1 MLGFLEKSGEI
12 LAKCWDFLKKV
23 GKFLQNVGIFG
34 RKIWWGFLT
43 DRVGIFNQ
51 DLPATLL
58 LITIMWSTKQKVKAY
73 SHRICI
79 WNDYFIFQLSNDEEK
94 AAFVDDYRIT
104 ACISIL
110 QWFCMEYKKLG
121 TAGVESFE
129 AKARRSVVEFSLL
142 RYSKWN
148 NYFL

>member
-1 MLGFLEKSGEI
+1 MILIAHIAVQIIEFVFEI
-12 LAKCWDFLKKV
+12 NIL
-23 GKFLQNVGIFG
+23 
-34 RKIWWGFLT
+34 
-43 DRVGIFNQ
+43 
-51 DLPATLL
+51 
-58 LITIMWSTKQKVKAY
+58 
-73 SHRICI
+73 
-79 WNDYFIFQLSNDEEK
+79 FQLSNDEEK

-142 RYSKWN
+142 RYN
-148 NYFL
+148 